1 MTIIC
6 CLPSLPVEV
15 FWHLLTPLQR
25 YIPPTVRL
33 ETSRL
38 NSLPSWVKSR
48 AIEYAF
54 TRTCFHAGEIRVLD
68 SSLCTKLSCIGE
80 ARRFVG
86 RSFNFQKRKRLDRC
100 SVCVS
105 NPDYRLLQARTS
117 GPRSLRA
124 ALRLLVQVLIDARR
138 RTPWHLS
145 RMVSPEAAEHH
156 RLIAPAAETA
166 NVMVFSAAS

>member
-54 TRTCFHAGEIRVLD
+54 TRACFHAGEIRVLD

-100 SVCVS
+100 SVRQQS
-105 NPDYRLLQARTS
+105 RLPSSAGAHVGTAISQS
-117 GPRSLRA
+117 
-124 ALRLLVQVLIDARR
+124 
-138 RTPWHLS
+138 RTPFACS
-145 RMVSPEAAEHH
+145 GFDRRSSANSVAPVANGVARGSGASP
-156 RLIAPAAETA
+156 
-166 NVMVFSAAS
+166 VDCASSGNRERHGL